1 MVREFLSLDFYGGEI
16 IAALVTLDDETDTLR
31 LRHALRKPC
40 KSFAGALVRDM
51 NGAQQELTAVF
62 NDIAQYSANPLTVLV
77 GLRGPFL
84 SFKHSSGCESI
95 GSRHNRIGTHEI
107 EAALHASIPTSLSK
121 QLDVVDVFAQSY
133 IIDGNENIIN
143 PKGITGFTLEAIT
156 FLTTALSSH
165 LQTISNVFREC
176 DCTDFQLWPT
186 IVAQADRLVAASE
199 KTAGALLLDIGQTS
213 SSAALYYQGILM
225 DAWEI
230 DFGLERLAQAVADL
244 LQNDLETAKDVLK
257 TYEAGTDEVVD
268 EVLEDAHLNLLHAL
282 KKELLQ
288 SPEYVKHRPNQ
299 LILCGAAADKQM
311 LKMCKQI
318 FEMRK
323 ARLAHFDDLLTDCG
337 PATSPV
343 YAGAVSL
350 ISHALSREEQEQGI
364 VQEKPA
370 GLIDGWLDKL
380 GLNELF

>member
-16 IAALVTLDDETDTLR
+16 IAALVSLDEETDTLR
-31 LRHALRKPC
+31 LRHVLRKSC

-51 NGAQQELTAVF
+51 DGAQRELTAVF
-62 NDIAQYSANPLTVLV
+62 NDIAQYTVNPLTVLV

-95 GSRHNRIGTHEI
+95 GARHNRIGTHEI
-107 EAALHASIPTSLSK
+107 EAALRASIPTTLNN
-121 QLDVVDVFAQSY
+121 QIDVVDVFAQSY

-156 FLTTALSSH
+156 FLTMALSSH
-165 LQTISNVFREC
+165 VETLSNVFRAC

-186 IVAQADRLVAASE
+186 IVAQADRLVTAGE
-199 KTAGALLLDIGQTS
+199 KTAGALLLDIGQKS

-225 DAWEI
+225 DAREI
-230 DFGLERLAQAVADL
+230 DFGMERLAQAVADL

-257 TYEAGTDEVVD
+257 TYEIGTDEVVD

-288 SPEYVKHRPNQ
+288 SPEYVKHRPNT
-299 LILCGAAADKQM
+299 LVLTGTAIDKNM
-311 LKMCKQI
+311 IKMCKQI

-323 ARLAHFDDLLTDCG
+323 VRPAHIDDLLTDCG
-337 PATSPV
+337 PADLPV
-343 YAGAVSL
+343 YSGAISL
-350 ISHALSREEQEQGI
+350 ISHALAREEQEHGI
-364 VQEKPA
+364 TQEKPA
-370 GLIDGWLDKL
+370 GLLDGLWSKF
-380 GLNELF
+380 GELF